1 MEFYFVFEGLD
12 FSTHYSEL
20 KEAINY
26 EILGKITELKALFA
40 NLSKDANKLAQRL
53 ALSSRSLKGLKD
65 PRFRRAFNE
74 LKSAGII
81 KVEKSLETK
90 PTPLFGEKLRRE
102 IRRHLISDKAHFSK
116 NFYRFYFAFIAP
128 KIEQISKFSAKDKE
142 QFLSVLQLERFFC
155 LPFELVCAD
164 FLSHKLGV
172 LRSSISSYWD
182 KDCEIDILVQ
192 SGSFCLAA
200 EVKYKEHI
208 VSKKLLNELVAKCEK
223 VGIKPDFYAL
233 FSKSGFSGELINL
246 AKKSPNLLLFELND
260 FKDIL

>member
-1 MEFYFVFEGLD
+1 M
-12 FSTHYSEL
+12 S
-20 KEAINY
+20 
-26 EILGKITELKALFA
+26 
-40 NLSKDANKLAQRL
+40 
-53 ALSSRSLKGLKD
+53 SLK
-65 PRFRRAFNE
+65 
-74 LKSAGII
+74 
-81 KVEKSLETK
+81 
-90 PTPLFGEKLRRE
+90 
-102 IRRHLISDKAHFSK
+102 
-116 NFYRFYFAFIAP
+116 
-128 KIEQISKFSAKDKE
+128 
-142 QFLSVLQLERFFC
+142 LERFFC

-172 LRSSISSYWD
+172 MRSSISSYWD

-192 SGSFCLAA
+192 SSSFCLAA

-246 AKKSPNLLLFELND
+246 AKKSPKLLLFELND

>member
-26 EILGKITELKALFA
+26 EVLGKITELKALFA

-53 ALSSRSLKGLKD
+53 ALSSRSLKGLKN
-65 PRFRRAFNE
+65 PRFRKAFNE
-74 LKSAGII
+74 LKSAGLI
-81 KVEKSLETK
+81 KIEKSLETK
-90 PTPLFGEKLRRE
+90 PTPVFGEKLKRE

-164 FLSHKLGV
+164 FLSLK
-172 LRSSISSYWD
+172 RSEEHTS
-182 KDCEIDILVQ
+182 ELQ
-192 SGSFCLAA
+192 SR
-200 EVKYKEHI
+200 I
-208 VSKKLLNELVAKCEK
+208 
-223 VGIKPDFYAL
+223 
-233 FSKSGFSGELINL
+233 
-246 AKKSPNLLLFELND
+246 
-260 FKDIL
+260 